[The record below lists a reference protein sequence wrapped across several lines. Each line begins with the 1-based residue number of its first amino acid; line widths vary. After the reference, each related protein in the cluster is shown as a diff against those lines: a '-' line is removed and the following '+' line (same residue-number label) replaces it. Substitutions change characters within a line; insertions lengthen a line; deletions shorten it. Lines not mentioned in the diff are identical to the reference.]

1 MKKLLPLI
9 FLAVACTT
17 TYPYRDSDRLVV
29 EGWIDSDGAPVV
41 MVTSPVAATE
51 QELFP
56 EDLAQHLYY
65 KAYVTV
71 KDENT
76 GEEVELSARKDTR
89 YLPPLIYTT
98 DVMKGVAGHSY
109 SLKVMYGNHV
119 AKAITRIPEPVPL
132 DRVEV
137 TRSVQHDT
145 MYVVTAYFN
154 DPDGYHRFFTKVEG
168 QGEMYYPSLLS
179 GQAASNRA
187 GAVSVMRGWAISNVK
202 WKPLYRLGE
211 TVHIKFCAVEEIIW
225 SYWDCFDAVSTIST
239 IGLFPVT
246 SNPPTNMQGA
256 YGYWAGY
263 GATYATV
270 TIK

>member
-76 GEEVELSARKDTR
+76 GEEVELSA
-89 YLPPLIYTT
+89 
-98 DVMKGVAGHSY
+98 G
-109 SLKVMYGNHV
+109 
-119 AKAITRIPEPVPL
+119 RI
-132 DRVEV
+132 
-137 TRSVQHDT
+137 
-145 MYVVTAYFN
+145 
-154 DPDGYHRFFTKVEG
+154 
-168 QGEMYYPSLLS
+168 QGIFRRLS
-179 GQAASNRA
+179 ILR
-187 GAVSVMRGWAISNVK
+187 
-202 WKPLYRLGE
+202 
-211 TVHIKFCAVEEIIW
+211 T
-225 SYWDCFDAVSTIST
+225 
-239 IGLFPVT
+239 
-246 SNPPTNMQGA
+246 
-256 YGYWAGY
+256 
-263 GATYATV
+263 
-270 TIK
+270 